1 MIVVDIFVL
10 VRVILRNFGVLRDI
24 IRPDI
29 ISIVIRARVDLQII
43 QISQIAV
50 NLSTWR
56 CCHFRQSFAPRDFDG
71 ANLSRVLEYFRYF
84 LFRQLIDIAE
94 CQSDQWTQS
103 CKRLQTKRVEIPQG
117 D

>member
-50 NLSTWR
+50 NLST
-56 CCHFRQSFAPRDFDG
+56 
-71 ANLSRVLEYFRYF
+71 
-84 LFRQLIDIAE
+84 
-94 CQSDQWTQS
+94 
-103 CKRLQTKRVEIPQG
+103 
-117 D
+117 